1 VITAVDSSV
10 LIDVLIDDPRFS
22 DSSTVA
28 VRDALVHGAVV
39 VCDVVWAEIAG
50 WGRSDRL
57 IADAMGRLGIGY
69 SPVVQDAA
77 ALAGRVWS
85 RYRAAGRPR
94 DRMVPDFLVG
104 AHALTQADRLLTR
117 DRGFYRRY
125 FGDLTIVDPMKDS

>member
-1 VITAVDSSV
+1 MITAVDSSV

-22 DSSTVA
+22 DASTAA
-28 VRDALVHGAVV
+28 VRDALSHGAAI
-39 VCDVVWAEIAG
+39 VCDVVWAEITG

-57 IADAMGRLGIGY
+57 IADAITGLGIGY
-69 SPVVQDAA
+69 SPVLRDAA
-77 ALAGRVWS
+77 GHAGRAWA
-85 RYRAAGRPR
+85 RYRATGGPR

-125 FGDLTIVDPMKDS
+125 FETLIIVDPTST